1 MKLNSCPIGDKGVK
15 ALLPNPPCLYC
26 PSRRLDGSS
35 SWRKIS
41 RLKTLTLRDTG
52 IGLSACE
59 RLSRVLGHGHGNRIE
74 NLDLAENDLCD
85 QSILTLVRSLRRNK
99 SLRHINLMWNPRL
112 TADVVWGAFS
122 GILGQG
128 ATLYELTS
136 VNHTLLKVYAKS
148 QTSSLGLQV
157 KKLLKVNSLS
167 CDPGYIRR
175 EKIKRMHLLGAY
187 ERDGLLS
194 DGGDVSTFVVPD
206 ILGWINDDTDGMS
219 ISSLGASFYLIRHNP
234 WMFKMGGCKM
244 SKMKPDSRALDE
256 LSAADDPTLPRDYVP
271 EPLDDEFSGYRSK
284 GVAKRMRV

>member
-1 MKLNSCPIGDKGVK
+1 M
-15 ALLPNPPCLYC
+15 PNPPCLYS
-26 PSRRLDGSS
+26 PRDDGSS

-256 LSAADDPTLPRDYVP
+256 MSAADDPTLPRDYVP